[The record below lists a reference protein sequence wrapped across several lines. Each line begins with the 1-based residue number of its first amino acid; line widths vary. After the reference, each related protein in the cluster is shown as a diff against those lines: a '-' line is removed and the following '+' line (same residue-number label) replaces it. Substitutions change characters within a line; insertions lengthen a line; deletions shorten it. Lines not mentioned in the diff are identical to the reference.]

1 MRWGCR
7 CGLAIREATVDDVA
21 NILALYQD
29 AGIES
34 ATPFTPEEASAHFA
48 VFAQYPNYHLYVAEL
63 DSEIVG
69 TYALLIMD
77 NLAKRGRRSGI
88 VEDVAVAPARQGQG
102 IGRAMM
108 QHARKQCI
116 EADCYKLMLSSGQQ
130 RYRAHAFYDSLG
142 MKRHGVS
149 FLTQL
154 D

>member
-1 MRWGCR
+1 
-7 CGLAIREATVDDVA
+7 
-21 NILALYQD
+21 
-29 AGIES
+29 
-34 ATPFTPEEASAHFA
+34 
-48 VFAQYPNYHLYVAEL
+48 
-63 DSEIVG
+63 
-69 TYALLIMD
+69 MD